1 MHGLNRF
8 GTNRLHMKKYL
19 FVAILPMLCL
29 LSSLQAKMVSDSA
42 RINHVLDGIIN
53 EWNPGR
59 FETDKET
66 NVQYA
71 IDHDTNNLY
80 LAFKVTDQ
88 QLQMK
93 MMSLGMDLYL
103 DTKGR
108 KREKTGIS
116 FPLKREGG
124 AGRGGRPGA
133 EQGEGG
139 RPDPKEMRERLAA
152 TMILLKIFGFDDK
165 EDQNQLISQPN
176 GINLAFDWDEA
187 NHFYIEYLIPL
198 SFLGGQTA
206 LSGKPL
212 GIGWKINGVEMQ
224 NAGGPVVTSTQLVGV
239 PAGSGRPAGGGGG
252 GGGRTG
258 GARAGGGNTG
268 GGGAGFGSVD
278 SRMKEQSFWT
288 RYVMSF

>member
-8 GTNRLHMKKYL
+8 GTNRLHMKKHL

-29 LSSLQAKMVSDSA
+29 LTSLQAKMVSDSA
-42 RINHVLDGIIN
+42 RINHVLDGNIN
-53 EWNPGR
+53 EWNPDR

-66 NVQYA
+66 NIQYA
-71 IDHDTNNLY
+71 VDHDANNLY
-80 LAFKVTDQ
+80 LAIKVTDQ

-93 MMSLGMDLYL
+93 MMSLGMDLYM

-124 AGRGGRPGA
+124 GMRGGRPGA

-152 TMILLKIFGFDDK
+152 TMILLKTFGFDDK

-198 SFLGGQTA
+198 SFLGGQNA
-206 LSGKPL
+206 LTGKPL
-212 GIGWKINGVEMQ
+212 GIGWKINGMEMQ
-224 NAGGPVVTSTQLVGV
+224 NAGGPVATTTQLVGV
-239 PAGSGRPAGGGGG
+239 AAGSGRPSGGGS
-252 GGGRTG
+252 GRTG